1 MTIDEV
7 VNDLC
12 DDLDADKEFIKE
24 RLLQIM
30 DEDKLSI
37 DKLNE
42 WCWEDSASVFDRI
55 YG

>member
-7 VNDLC
+7 VNSLC
-12 DDLDADKEFIKE
+12 DDLNADKEFIKK

-37 DKLNE
+37 DELNE
-42 WCWEDSASVFDRI
+42 LCWEDSVNIFDII
-55 YG
+55 YE